1 MLVFVAA
8 ERRELEGLLV
18 HVDEVKKL
26 RWPLDFACQGLLNG
40 VQIILVANGP
50 GPRLAGEA
58 VDAVQQNKEMDSLV
72 SIGFCGALK
81 PSLAACDIFVATE
94 VAGIAPA
101 LTLASTPASS
111 RPFKTG
117 KLLSI
122 DRVVSTAVE
131 KVQLGQAGA
140 VAVEMEAAAVA
151 LRAQK
156 YNVPFYAVRVVTDT
170 VDENFPLDFN
180 RMRSGHNGGR
190 FSRGKII
197 AAALRSPA
205 TVFPEL
211 LKLNKRTKR
220 ASQALGD
227 FLADARF

>member
-1 MLVFVAA
+1 LLVFVAA

-18 HVDEVKKL
+18 HVDEVKNL

-40 VQIILVANGP
+40 AQIVLVANGP

-58 VDAVQQNKEMDSLV
+58 VDVVQQNKEMDSLV

-81 PSLAACDIFVATE
+81 PSLAACDIFVASE

-101 LTLASTPASS
+101 LAPASS

-131 KVQLGQAGA
+131 KVQLGQSGA
-140 VAVEMEAAAVA
+140 DAVEMEAAAVA
-151 LRAQK
+151 LRAQQ

-180 RMRSGHNGGR
+180 RMRSQAGDNAGR
-190 FSRGKII
+190 FSRGRII

>member
-1 MLVFVAA
+1 LLVFVAA

-18 HVDEVKKL
+18 HVDEVKRL
-26 RWPLDFACQGLLNG
+26 RWPLDFARQGLLNG
-40 VQIILVANGP
+40 AQIVLVANGP

-58 VDAVQQNKEMDSLV
+58 VDLVQQNKAMDSLV
-72 SIGFCGALK
+72 SIGFCGALQ

-94 VAGIAPA
+94 VSGIASA
-101 LTLASTPASS
+101 LAPVSS

-140 VAVEMEAAAVA
+140 DAVEMEAAAVA
-151 LRAQK
+151 LRALQ

-170 VDENFPLDFN
+170 VAENFPLDFN
-180 RMRSGHNGGR
+180 RMRSQAGNNAGR
-190 FSRGKII
+190 FSRGRII

>member
-1 MLVFVAA
+1 LLVFVAA

-18 HVDEVKKL
+18 HVDEVKRL
-26 RWPLDFACQGLLNG
+26 RWPLDFARQGLLNG
-40 VQIILVANGP
+40 SQIVMVANGP
-50 GPRLAGEA
+50 GPKLAGEA
-58 VDAVQQNKEMDSLV
+58 VDVVQQSKQMDSLV

-81 PSLAACDIFVATE
+81 LSLAPCDIFVASE
-94 VAGIAPA
+94 VAGIAGA
-101 LTLASTPASS
+101 LMPASS

-140 VAVEMEAAAVA
+140 DAVEMEAAAVA

-170 VDENFPLDFN
+170 ADENFPLDFN
-180 RMRSGHNGGR
+180 RMRSRGGNNAGR

-197 AAALRSPA
+197 AAALRNPA